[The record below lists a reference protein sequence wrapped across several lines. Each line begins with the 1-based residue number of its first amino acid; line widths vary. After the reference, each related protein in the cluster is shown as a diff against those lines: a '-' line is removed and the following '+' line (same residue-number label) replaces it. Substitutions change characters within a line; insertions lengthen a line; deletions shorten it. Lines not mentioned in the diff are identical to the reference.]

1 MGHDWASVLK
11 AILGYIVSLN
21 PAWATGN
28 HVSNNNKTKLKH
40 NNKFKEAY
48 MLYQTE
54 SDKIFLTTG
63 TSGQVSVGTVS
74 PVL

>member
-1 MGHDWASVLK
+1 MSGAIGEQLEGHLVRESQRHDVWDR
-11 AILGYIVSLN
+11 
-21 PAWATGN
+21 
-28 HVSNNNKTKLKH
+28 NNKTKLKH